1 MSDKDKLRTCVKCCQ
16 LKAVKNSRWY
26 IEAWLCMD
34 CYAALAKKKNNGH
47 SSGVKNKP

>member
-1 MSDKDKLRTCVKCCQ
+1 MSKYDKFRTCIKCCQ
-16 LKAVKNSRWY
+16 LKAVKNSRAY
-26 IEAWLCMD
+26 IEAWLCED